1 MLTATV
7 RKNYALRLKLVPLL
21 ALFLSLIT
29 VHAQAVSPTRSD
41 FRSAMRKLWEDH
53 VTWTRLFIVSAAAD
67 LPDKDATT
75 QRLLQNQTD
84 IGNAVKPFYGE
95 PAGDKLTSLLR
106 DHILISAD
114 VVSAAKAQDTA
125 KKDEA
130 AERWGA
136 NADDIADF
144 LNKANPK
151 HWSADEMNKMMHD
164 HLDLTTAEAV
174 ARLQGDWSADVAA
187 YEKVHE
193 QILKMSD
200 MLSEGIVRQFPNKF
214 K

>member
-1 MLTATV
+1 
-7 RKNYALRLKLVPLL
+7 
-21 ALFLSLIT
+21 
-29 VHAQAVSPTRSD
+29 
-41 FRSAMRKLWEDH
+41 
-53 VTWTRLFIVSAAAD
+53 VSAAAD
-67 LPDKDATT
+67 LPDKAATT

-106 DHILISAD
+106 DHILISAE
-114 VVSAAKAQDTA
+114 VVGAAKAQDTA

-130 AERWGA
+130 AEHWG
-136 NADDIADF
+136 DIADF

-151 HWSADEMNKMMHD
+151 HWPADEMKKMMHG

-187 YEKVHE
+187 YEKVH
-193 QILKMSD
+193 
-200 MLSEGIVRQFPNKF
+200 
-214 K
+214 